1 MAGTGDEENG
11 IEHGQDDKTEQ
22 TNAKLETGISPEQM
36 KELKT
41 EISDRLGSVPRHP
54 LFRR

>member
-11 IEHGQDDKTEQ
+11 IEHGQDDETEQ

-41 EISDRLGSVPRHP
+41 EISDRLGSVQRHP